1 MSHELQTL
9 AWIVGGVVAVFLVVG
24 LMSLLAMLIPAK
36 YRRRTVSY
44 NISPRRYQHSDTI
57 QAERDLRHIRHL
69 QDMECSKNLF
79 KKD

>member
-1 MSHELQTL
+1 MSYELQTL
-9 AWIVGGVVAVFLVVG
+9 LWIVGGVVAVVLVVG
-24 LMSLLAMLIPAK
+24 LMSLLALLIPHK

-44 NISPRRYQHSDTI
+44 RINPARYQHDTT

-69 QDMECSKNLF
+69 QDMEYNRNLG